1 MNSKARGVL
10 SILLFF
16 VIWEAAVRL
25 GLVQTFVLASPTMII
40 KDIGQLLSTGELQRN
55 VVASMTRISM
65 GYSLALLLGV
75 LIGVLM
81 GWFRNIDDF
90 VDPIIEMFRP
100 VSPLAILPLAILWLG
115 IGEGSKIFIVAYAC
129 IFPIVINT
137 YAGVRSVPL
146 SNVEAA
152 KILGAQPDEML
163 RKVALQHSLPLI
175 MTGARISFA
184 VALIVIIAA
193 EMVAADSGLGYMI
206 LTAQQTFHTADLFA
220 GIVTIA
226 VIGFLGDRLLRLLRA
241 WLCPWYVETEQR

>member
-1 MNSKARGVL
+1 MTSQVRAFI
-10 SILLFF
+10 SIMLFLI
-16 VIWEAAVRL
+16 IWEAAVRFH
-25 GLVQTFVLASPTMII
+25 LVQTFVLASPTMTIS
-40 KDIGQLLSTGELQRN
+40 DMLRLLSTGELQRN
-55 VVASMTRISM
+55 VIASMTRIAM

-75 LIGVLM
+75 LIGVVM
-81 GWFRNIDDF
+81 GWFRAVDDF

-100 VSPLAILPLAILWLG
+100 VSPLAILPLAILWFG
-115 IGEGSKIFIVAYAC
+115 IGEEAKIFIVTYAC
-129 IFPIVINT
+129 IFPIMINT
-137 YAGVRSVPL
+137 YAGVRSVPR

-163 RKVALQHSLPLI
+163 CKVALQHSLPLI
-175 MTGARISFA
+175 ITGARISFA

-206 LTAQQTFHTADLFA
+206 LTAQQTFHTTDLFA

-226 VIGFLGDRLLRLLRA
+226 IIGFLGDRLLRLLRA